1 MIENFLAG
9 LGIGI
14 GIGVGLI
21 FTILIVLMVFILFAG
36 IKDGQGQKQGWRTKI
51 I

>member
-21 FTILIVLMVFILFAG
+21 FTILIVLTIFMLFAG
-36 IKDGQGQKQGWRTKI
+36 IKDGQKQG
-51 I
+51 